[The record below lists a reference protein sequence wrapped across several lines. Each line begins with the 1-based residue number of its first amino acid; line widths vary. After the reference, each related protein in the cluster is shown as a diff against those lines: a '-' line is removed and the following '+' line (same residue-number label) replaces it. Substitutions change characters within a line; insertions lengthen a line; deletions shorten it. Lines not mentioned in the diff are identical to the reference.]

1 MTYHWVCNRISTTG
15 VTSGAVTD
23 EVVIR
28 IRKPKKDI
36 QDTGKVKKGQR
47 VKQRSTKYYTQKLM
61 MLTILHLITEHR
73 HCPNI
78 LSGNNLY
85 NSRHHEDFVPN
96 LVMVEMFRQCG
107 IIIIIFFCCAF
118 LL

>member
-1 MTYHWVCNRISTTG
+1 MYIIHIFTG
-15 VTSGAVTD
+15 Y

-61 MLTILHLITEHR
+61 IEQHKSYQKH
-73 HCPNI
+73 
-78 LSGNNLY
+78 
-85 NSRHHEDFVPN
+85 V
-96 LVMVEMFRQCG
+96 
-107 IIIIIFFCCAF
+107 
-118 LL
+118 